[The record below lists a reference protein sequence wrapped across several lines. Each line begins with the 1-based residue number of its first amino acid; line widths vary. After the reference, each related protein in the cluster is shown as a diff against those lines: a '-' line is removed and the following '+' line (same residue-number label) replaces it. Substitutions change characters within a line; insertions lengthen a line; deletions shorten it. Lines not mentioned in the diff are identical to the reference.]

1 MEASGQVRLLEP
13 MRKIEDEEE
22 EEEHIL
28 ISEHH

>member
-22 EEEHIL
+22 EEHIL

>member
-22 EEEHIL
+22 EHIL